1 MLIESLNKI
10 MVELKLFAFFKKKKR
25 GSRHA
30 LKVSSCEMEN
40 IFSYA
45 YLSCIVM
52 SFTGNR
58 LNVSFINN

>member
-10 MVELKLFAFFKKKKR
+10 MVELKLFAFFLNCGWR
-25 GSRHA
+25 QA

-40 IFSYA
+40 IFRYA

-58 LNVSFINN
+58 LNDSFINN